1 MKRFFALLF
10 VLGIVVSLIA
20 FSASAIAQD
29 KPKPGPAKA
38 KPSAFAYEDKM
49 GVVKIKPGEPIHIAC
64 WMVVAGPDASLGT
77 DTKRGVEIAV
87 ADKGGKLL
95 GFPIKLSVQD
105 TGCNAEGG
113 QAAATKLAADPT
125 IVAAIGSNCSSEARP
140 GAPILWKAG
149 IATVSPS
156 NTAPYLTDPK
166 RGPEYDGYLRTC
178 HNDKVQGAVAAE
190 FAWKQLKVKRAA
202 TIHDGSVYAEQLQAV
217 FAETFKKLGGT
228 ITSQEAVAPTDTDMR
243 PVLTKIATGKPEFIY
258 YPIFIAAGGHITRQ
272 VKEVK
277 GLEKAYLMG
286 ADGIFSP
293 DFYKAAGE
301 TAIGMFHSSPDF
313 SAYAGGYKAFLDKHM
328 KKYGEK
334 PLAPFHAQAYD
345 AAMII
350 FAAIEKM
357 AQKGPDGTLY
367 IGRKKLRD
375 ALYATKNFKGLT
387 GTLNC
392 DQYGDCAD
400 PKIAIYKT
408 TEENVKKLVMPDTPI
423 WKPYVE
429 EAPAKAA
436 PAKKL
441 PAKK

>member
-1 MKRFFALLF
+1 
-10 VLGIVVSLIA
+10 
-20 FSASAIAQD
+20 
-29 KPKPGPAKA
+29 
-38 KPSAFAYEDKM
+38 
-49 GVVKIKPGEPIHIAC
+49 VKIKAGEPIHIAA

-77 DTKRGVEIAV
+77 DTKRGVELAM
-87 ADKGGKLL
+87 ADKGGKIL
-95 GFPIKLSVQD
+95 GHPIKLSVQD

-166 RGPEYDGYLRTC
+166 RGSEFDGYLRTC

-190 FAWKQLKVKRAA
+190 FAWKQLKVKKAA

-228 ITSQEAVAPTDTDMR
+228 ITAQEAVSPTDTDMR
-243 PVLTKIATGKPEFIY
+243 PVLTKIATGAPEFIY

-277 GLEKAYLMG
+277 GLEKVALMG

-301 TAIGMFHSSPDF
+301 TAVGMYHSSPDF
-313 SAYAGGYKAFLDKHM
+313 SAFAGGYKKFLEDHQ

-334 PLAPFHAQAYD
+334 PLAPFHAHAYD
-345 AAMII
+345 AAMMI
-350 FAAIEKM
+350 FAAIEKV
-357 AQKGPDGTLY
+357 AKKAPDGSLT
-367 IGRKKLRD
+367 IGRKALRD
-375 ALYATKNFKGLT
+375 ALYATKNMKGLT
-387 GTLNC
+387 GTITC
-392 DQYGDCAD
+392 DKYGDCAD
-400 PKIAIYKT
+400 PKIAVYKT
-408 TEENVKKLVMPDTPI
+408 TADNVKKLEMPSIPY
-423 WKPYVE
+423 WKP
-429 EAPAKAA
+429 
-436 PAKKL
+436 
-441 PAKK
+441 

>member
-1 MKRFFALLF
+1 MKRWFFVLF
-10 VLGIVVSLIA
+10 VLGIVVCLTVI
-20 FSASAIAQD
+20 SAPAQT
-29 KPKPGPAKA
+29 KKA
-38 KPSAFAYEDKM
+38 AFAYEDKI

-64 WMVVAGPDASLGT
+64 WMVIAGPDASLGT

-87 ADKGGKLL
+87 DDKGGKIL
-95 GFPIKLSVQD
+95 GFPIKLTFQD

-156 NTAPYLTDPK
+156 NTAPFLTDPK

-202 TIHDGSVYAEQLQAV
+202 TIHDGSPYAEQLQAV
-217 FAETFKKLGGT
+217 FVETFKKLGGT
-228 ITSQEAVAPTDTDMR
+228 ISAQEAVAPTDTDMR
-243 PVLTKIATGKPEFIY
+243 PVLTKIATGKPEFLY

-272 VKEVK
+272 LKEVK
-277 GLEKAYLMG
+277 GLERVYLMG
-286 ADGIFSP
+286 ADGIFSS

-301 TAIGMFHSSPDF
+301 AAVGMYHSSPDF

-334 PLAPFHAQAYD
+334 PIAPFHAQAYD
-345 AAMII
+345 AAMMI
-350 FAAIEKM
+350 FSAIEKV
-357 AQKGPDGTLY
+357 AQKAPDGILY
-367 IGRKKLRD
+367 IGRQKLRD
-375 ALYATKNFKGLT
+375 ALYATKNMKGLT
-387 GTLNC
+387 GTISCN
-392 DQYGDCAD
+392 QYGDCAD
-400 PKIAIYKT
+400 PKIGIYKT

-423 WKPYVE
+423 WKPYAE
-429 EAPAKAA
+429 TPAKPS
-436 PAKKL
+436 PAKK
-441 PAKK
+441 